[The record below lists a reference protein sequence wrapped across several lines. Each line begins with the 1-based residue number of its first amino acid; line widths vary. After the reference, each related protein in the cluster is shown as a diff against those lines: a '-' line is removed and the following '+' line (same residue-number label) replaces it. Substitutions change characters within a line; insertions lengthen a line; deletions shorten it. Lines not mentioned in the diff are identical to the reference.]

1 MQQLRN
7 LIDSPRKMK
16 NKNNLLANH
25 TDLLFLWYNRFEN
38 PKKIIDKRVSKGR
51 SEIKVR

>member
-25 TDLLFLWYNRFEN
+25 TDLLFLWSNRFEMQ
-38 PKKIIDKRVSKGR
+38 KKIIDKRVSKGR